1 MFGQD
6 ASQTWI
12 TGNRLL
18 KLFRDLNGRHRTND
32 GLDGSLG
39 IQRLGADEIKQKIK
53 SRRLPGERNG
63 RKQNGPEPGIRLGIR
78 KEALMQ
84 GAESFW

>member
-18 KLFRDLNGRHRTND
+18 KLFRDLNGRHRPND
-32 GLDGSLG
+32 SLDGSLG
-39 IQRLGADEIKQKIK
+39 IQRLAADKIKQETK
-53 SRRLPGERNG
+53 SLRLPGE
-63 RKQNGPEPGIRLGIR
+63 
-78 KEALMQ
+78 
-84 GAESFW
+84 